1 MKRSLCFLLVLLQIG
16 LLGAAVLGQS
26 ITNPDTFV
34 KVAIHTIESLD
45 PQFHTG
51 STSAEITGN
60 ICDTLFDHVEGD
72 INTVAPALATVVPT
86 IENGL
91 ITEAADGT
99 TFIVCPIRE
108 GVKFH
113 NGAVLTPEDVEYTFE
128 RAALV
133 GGIYTTLSMIY
144 KPLLGMGVFSDLV
157 DDVGYD
163 EAFDMLDRAIE
174 VQGNSIVFRLIEPFG
189 PFLNLI
195 TGDISGMVIFNKAW
209 CVEQGCWPGTKETGQ
224 EHMNLVLED
233 DPLFDKAMGTGPFK
247 LLSWEQG
254 ERIVLERFDDY
265 WKGPAKLAR
274 VIREVVPDN
283 MTGLLMVKA
292 GDADLIEVD
301 VADLG
306 LAEGSPGVTV
316 LTDLATPWLMKMN
329 FNFDIAEGSQ
339 YIGDG
344 QLGETGIPTDFF
356 TDLDL
361 RKAFQYSF
369 DWDAYINDVFLGH
382 AKTPY
387 GPVLVGMPTANPDNP
402 RYYYDADKATEHFKK
417 AWAGAVW
424 ENGFKMTLLYSA
436 GSTHRQRAIEVLKA
450 RVEALNPKFHIELA
464 SLPWASF
471 LGTMKNHEMPI
482 SLFGLVPSA
491 FDPWVVLYRHMHS
504 EASFAI
510 DHGYTE
516 LAKEKYDALIDELAT
531 AMDVGRRTELSYEL
545 QRLSYEDSLSIFHFQ
560 AVLHLALRDWVQG
573 FYVGVHPFNTDFW
586 PLYKA
591 YE

>member
-1 MKRSLCFLLVLLQIG
+1 MKRSLCSLLVLVMFG
-16 LLGAAVLGQS
+16 LLGASVFGQPV
-26 ITNPDTFV
+26 TNPDTFV

-60 ICDTLFDHVEGD
+60 VYDPLFDHVKGNIESVG
-72 INTVAPALATVVPT
+72 PALATVVPT
-86 IENGL
+86 EENGL
-91 ITEAADGT
+91 ITRAEDGT

-133 GGIYTTLSMIY
+133 GGIYTTLAMIY
-144 KPLLGMGVFSDLV
+144 KPLLGTGVFSDLV
-157 DDVGYD
+157 EDIGYD
-163 EAFDMLDRAIE
+163 AAFDVLDSAIE
-174 VQGNSIVFRLIEPFG
+174 VQGHSVVFRLIEPFG
-189 PFLNLI
+189 PFLNLV

-224 EHMNLVLED
+224 EYMNLRLED
-233 DPLFDKAMGTGPFK
+233 DPLFDKTMGTGPFK

-265 WKGPAKLAR
+265 WQGPAKLAR

-292 GDADLIEVD
+292 GDADFIEVD

-316 LTDLATPWLMKMN
+316 LTDLPIPWLMKMN
-329 FNFDIAEGSQ
+329 FNFAIAEGSQ

-344 QLGETGIPTDFF
+344 KLGESGIPTNFF
-356 TDLDL
+356 SDLDL

-369 DWDAYINDVFLGH
+369 DWDAFINDVFLGH
-382 AKTPY
+382 AIKPY

-402 RYYYDADKATEHFKK
+402 QYYYDPEKATEHFKK
-417 AWAGAVW
+417 AWDGAVW
-424 ENGFKMTLLYSA
+424 EKGFKMTLLYSA
-436 GSTHRQRAIEVLKA
+436 GSTHRQRALEVLKA
-450 RVEALNPKFHIELA
+450 RVEELNPKFHIEMA

-471 LGTMKNHEMPI
+471 LGTLVNKEMPI

-491 FDPWVVLYRHMHS
+491 FDPWVVLFRHMHS

-510 DHGYTE
+510 DHSYVD
-516 LAKEKYDALIDELAT
+516 LASEKYDALVDELGRS
-531 AMDVGRRTELSYEL
+531 MDANRRTAISYEL

-560 AVLHLALRDWVQG
+560 SVLHLALRDWVQG
-573 FYVGVHPFNTDFW
+573 YYVGTHPFNIDFY
-586 PLYKA
+586 PIYKA